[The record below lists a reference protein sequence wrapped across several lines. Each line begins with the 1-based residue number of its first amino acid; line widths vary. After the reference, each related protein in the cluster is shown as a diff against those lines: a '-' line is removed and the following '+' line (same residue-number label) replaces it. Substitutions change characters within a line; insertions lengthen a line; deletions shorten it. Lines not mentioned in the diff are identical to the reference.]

1 MTVRLF
7 LADKFLPNYV
17 EAVFASRRL
26 PPKAAVS
33 AYRRHSFVEGI
44 RNGGLD
50 FVKAAVSVFRAWRL
64 PAERRL
70 FFFCR
75 RPADVDKKFSKVDCN
90 YNSLIVS
97 VIAKLR
103 MRFAGA

>member
-1 MTVRLF
+1 MVVI
-7 LADKFLPNYV
+7 PY
-17 EAVFASRRL
+17 
-26 PPKAAVS
+26 
-33 AYRRHSFVEGI
+33 EGI

-50 FVKAAVSVFRAWRL
+50 IQSRRDLIGHEKRA
-64 PAERRL
+64 AERRL

-97 VIAKLR
+97 VIAMLR

>member
-7 LADKFLPNYV
+7 LTGKSLPNHV
-17 EAVFASRRL
+17 ETVFVSRRL

-50 FVKAAVSVFRAWRL
+50 FVKAAVGSSIGHGDCLLDDGFFSLPSSGRL
-64 PAERRL
+64 LNYYVSL
-70 FFFCR
+70 FC
-75 RPADVDKKFSKVDCN
+75 PPKVQTA
-90 YNSLIVS
+90 VS
-97 VIAKLR
+97 E
-103 MRFAGA
+103 

>member
-1 MTVRLF
+1 MLHGGS
-7 LADKFLPNYV
+7 LLK
-17 EAVFASRRL
+17 
-26 PPKAAVS
+26 PPCQRVGVTPLLK
-33 AYRRHSFVEGI
+33 GI

-97 VIAKLR
+97 VIAMLR

>member
-1 MTVRLF
+1 MVAPSVGRRSC
-7 LADKFLPNYV
+7 AGQR
-17 EAVFASRRL
+17 EAAALISQSRRFH
-26 PPKAAVS
+26 
-33 AYRRHSFVEGI
+33 RRVK
-44 RNGGLD
+44 GLLYD
-50 FVKAAVSVFRAWRL
+50 GV
-64 PAERRL
+64 

>member
-1 MTVRLF
+1 MSKQSL
-7 LADKFLPNYV
+7 LHGGSLLKPPLP
-17 EAVFASRRL
+17 S
-26 PPKAAVS
+26 KQG
-33 AYRRHSFVEGI
+33 RHSLGI